1 MLAAAAVL
9 VSLAPAAS
17 HGQAIVR
24 HLDDGTIYVTNI
36 EALPGPH
43 GDDDRVASVPQ
54 PPAASRPAGLRETI
68 AEAARQYALP
78 PSLIEAVIAV
88 ESGFNSRAVSPKG
101 AQGLMQ
107 LMPQTAAM
115 LGVRDPFDPVANVH
129 GGVRHLRGLVNR
141 FWNNLPLALAAYNAG
156 AAAVARH
163 GGIPPYRETRDYVA
177 RIVSR
182 LGGVLPAVAE
192 TLADEPAGTGAS
204 APSVADPEWY
214 SRTTRA
220 DGTIVYS
227 NRAGER

>member
-1 MLAAAAVL
+1 
-9 VSLAPAAS
+9 
-17 HGQAIVR
+17 
-24 HLDDGTIYVTNI
+24 
-36 EALPGPH
+36 
-43 GDDDRVASVPQ
+43 VPQ
-54 PPAASRPAGLRETI
+54 PAALKETI
-68 AEAARQYALP
+68 AEAARRYALP

-88 ESGFNSRAVSPKG
+88 ESGFNARAVSPKG

-115 LGVRDPFDPVANVH
+115 LGVSDPFDPVANVH

-156 AAAVARH
+156 TNAVVRH
-163 GGIPPYRETRDYVA
+163 GGIPPYRETREYVA

-182 LGGVLPAVAE
+182 LGGVLPALAE
-192 TLADEPAGTGAS
+192 TPADAS
-204 APSVADPEWY
+204 AASVHGSGDGTDVSAASAAGPEWY

-227 NRAGER
+227 NRPTAGR